1 MTQRYRAANFVEL
14 DVLGNPQI
22 NEVTK
27 YENILVINL
36 LLNSRPVR
44 MSRSKSEHYK
54 KNQVRACT
62 TLKRRE
68 RTKNYAFNFDIRNWP
83 NIHALWCRLTTTT
96 RFLQFVVFLMQTI
109 SSVVVFWSKN
119 GIYQLKWENKN
130 EMDFDGIVIV

>member
-62 TLKRRE
+62 TLKRRKI
-68 RTKNYAFNFDIRNWP
+68 TKNYAFNFDIRNWP
-83 NIHALWCRLTTTT
+83 NMHALWCRFTTTT
-96 RFLQFVVFLMQTI
+96 SVFFNANHI
-109 SSVVVFWSKN
+109 SLLFSETKTVFISWNEKTKT
-119 GIYQLKWENKN
+119 KW
-130 EMDFDGIVIV
+130 ILTV

>member
-68 RTKNYAFNFDIRNWP
+68 ITKNYAFNFDIRNWP
-83 NIHALWCRLTTTT
+83 NMHALWCHFTTTT
-96 RFLQFVVFLMQTI
+96 SVFFNANHI
-109 SSVVVFWSKN
+109 SLLFSETKTVFISWNEKTKT
-119 GIYQLKWENKN
+119 KW
-130 EMDFDGIVIV
+130 ILTV

>member
-68 RTKNYAFNFDIRNWP
+68 ITKNYAFNFDIRNWP
-83 NIHALWCRLTTTT
+83 NMHALWCRFTTTT
-96 RFLQFVVFLMQTI
+96 NVFFNANHI
-109 SSVVVFWSKN
+109 SLLFSETKTVFISWNEKTKT
-119 GIYQLKWENKN
+119 KW
-130 EMDFDGIVIV
+130 ILTV

>member
-22 NEVTK
+22 IEVTK

-68 RTKNYAFNFDIRNWP
+68 ITKNYAFNFDIRNRP
-83 NIHALWCRLTTTT
+83 NMHALWCRFTTTT
-96 RFLQFVVFLMQTI
+96 SVFFNANHI
-109 SSVVVFWSKN
+109 SLLFSETKTVFISWNEKTKT
-119 GIYQLKWENKN
+119 KW
-130 EMDFDGIVIV
+130 ILTV

>member
-1 MTQRYRAANFVEL
+1 MTASPLNVSDDPAIQSGKLRGL

-68 RTKNYAFNFDIRNWP
+68 ITKNYAFNFDIRN
-83 NIHALWCRLTTTT
+83 
-96 RFLQFVVFLMQTI
+96 
-109 SSVVVFWSKN
+109 
-119 GIYQLKWENKN
+119 
-130 EMDFDGIVIV
+130 

>member
-1 MTQRYRAANFVEL
+1 MTTQRYRAANFVEL

-22 NEVTK
+22 IEVTK

-68 RTKNYAFNFDIRNWP
+68 ITKNYAFNFDIRNWP
-83 NIHALWCRLTTTT
+83 NMHALWCRFATTTS
-96 RFLQFVVFLMQTI
+96 VFFNANHI
-109 SSVVVFWSKN
+109 SLLFSETKTAFISWNEKTKT
-119 GIYQLKWENKN
+119 KW
-130 EMDFDGIVIV
+130 ILTV

>member
-83 NIHALWCRLTTTT
+83 NMHALWCRFTTTT
-96 RFLQFVVFLMQTI
+96 SVFFNANHI
-109 SSVVVFWSKN
+109 SLLFSETKTVFISWNEKTKT
-119 GIYQLKWENKN
+119 KW
-130 EMDFDGIVIV
+130 ILTV

>member
-68 RTKNYAFNFDIRNWP
+68 ITKNYAFNFDIRNWP
-83 NIHALWCRLTTTT
+83 NMHALWCRFTTTT
-96 RFLQFVVFLMQTI
+96 SLFFNANHISLLFSETKTVFI
-109 SSVVVFWSKN
+109 SWNEKTKT
-119 GIYQLKWENKN
+119 KW
-130 EMDFDGIVIV
+130 ILTVS

>member
-68 RTKNYAFNFDIRNWP
+68 ITKNYAFNFDIRNWP
-83 NIHALWCRLTTTT
+83 NMHALWCRFTTTT
-96 RFLQFVVFLMQTI
+96 SVFFNANHI
-109 SSVVVFWSKN
+109 SLLFSETKTVFIHWNEKTKT
-119 GIYQLKWENKN
+119 KW
-130 EMDFDGIVIV
+130 ILTV

>member
-1 MTQRYRAANFVEL
+1 MTQRYRAANFVEM

-68 RTKNYAFNFDIRNWP
+68 ITKNYAFNFDIRNWP
-83 NIHALWCRLTTTT
+83 NMHALWCRFTTMTSVFFNANHISLLFSETKTVFISWNEKTKTKWILT
-96 RFLQFVVFLMQTI
+96 V
-109 SSVVVFWSKN
+109 
-119 GIYQLKWENKN
+119 
-130 EMDFDGIVIV
+130 

>member
-22 NEVTK
+22 IEVTK

-68 RTKNYAFNFDIRNWP
+68 ITKNYAFNFDIRNWP
-83 NIHALWCRLTTTT
+83 NMHALWCRFTTTT
-96 RFLQFVVFLMQTI
+96 SVFFNANHI
-109 SSVVVFWSKN
+109 SLLFSETKTVFISWNEKTKT
-119 GIYQLKWENKN
+119 KW
-130 EMDFDGIVIV
+130 ILTV

>member
-14 DVLGNPQI
+14 DVLGNPKI

-68 RTKNYAFNFDIRNWP
+68 ITKNYAFNFDIRNWP
-83 NIHALWCRLTTTT
+83 NMHALWCRFTTTT
-96 RFLQFVVFLMQTI
+96 SVFFNANHI
-109 SSVVVFWSKN
+109 SLLFSETKTVFISWNEKTKT
-119 GIYQLKWENKN
+119 KW
-130 EMDFDGIVIV
+130 ILTV

>member
-14 DVLGNPQI
+14 DVLGNPKI

-83 NIHALWCRLTTTT
+83 NMHALWCRFTTTT
-96 RFLQFVVFLMQTI
+96 SVFFNANHI
-109 SSVVVFWSKN
+109 SLLFSETKTVFISWNEKTKT
-119 GIYQLKWENKN
+119 KW
-130 EMDFDGIVIV
+130 ILTV